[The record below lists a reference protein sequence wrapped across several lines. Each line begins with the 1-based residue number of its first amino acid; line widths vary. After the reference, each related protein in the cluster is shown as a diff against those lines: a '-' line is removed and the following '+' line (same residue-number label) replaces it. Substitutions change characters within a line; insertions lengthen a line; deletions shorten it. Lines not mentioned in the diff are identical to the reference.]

1 MKVSRAEIRKNLPQK
16 GFKKIKS
23 GHHIYFHHEYN
34 GVETGIKTYISH
46 SAKQRDIAGD
56 ILSSMRK
63 QLRLDSMKQTVA
75 LIICPMD
82 KKEYEKILIDKTIF
96 DPSTISKNGRSKL
109 AKT

>member
-1 MKVSRAEIRKNLPQK
+1 MKVSRADIKKNLPQK
-16 GFKKIKS
+16 GFKKKKF

-56 ILSSMRK
+56 LISSMRK
-63 QLRLDSMKQTVA
+63 QLRLDSIKETVA
-75 LIICPMD
+75 LIRCPMD
-82 KKEYEKILIDKTIF
+82 KKEYEKILIDRSIF

>member
-16 GFKKIKS
+16 GFKKKKF

-34 GVETGIKTYISH
+34 GIETGIKTYISH

-56 ILSSMRK
+56 LLSSMRK
-63 QLRLDSMKQTVA
+63 QLRLDSMKETVA
-75 LIICPMD
+75 LIKCPMD
-82 KKEYEKILIDKTIF
+82 KKEYEKILIDRSIF

>member
-1 MKVSRAEIRKNLPQK
+1 MKVSRADIKKNLPQK
-16 GFKKIKS
+16 GFKKKKF
-23 GHHIYFHHEYN
+23 GHHIYFHHKYN
-34 GVETGIKTYISH
+34 GIETGIKTYISH

-56 ILSSMRK
+56 LLSSMRK
-63 QLRLDSMKQTVA
+63 QLRLDSMKETVA
-75 LIICPMD
+75 LIKCPMD

>member
-16 GFKKIKS
+16 GFKKKKS

-56 ILSSMRK
+56 LLSSMRK
-63 QLRLDSMKQTVA
+63 QLRLDSMKEAVD
-75 LIICPMD
+75 LIKCPID
-82 KKEYEKILIDKTIF
+82 KEEFNRILIEKEVF
-96 DPSTISKNGRSKL
+96 RLEPSSKKRGK
-109 AKT
+109 

>member
-1 MKVSRAEIRKNLPQK
+1 MKVSRADIKKNLPQK
-16 GFKKIKS
+16 GFKKKKF

-34 GVETGIKTYISH
+34 KVETGIKTYISH

-56 ILSSMRK
+56 LLSSMRK
-63 QLRLDSMKQTVA
+63 QLRLDSMKETVA
-75 LIICPMD
+75 LIKCPMD
-82 KKEYEKILIDKTIF
+82 KKEYEKILIDRSIF